1 MQIAK
6 NSGKR
11 NRNFQIRIGEFFGG
25 RKNIS
30 KPVPGNGFLGAVL
43 LPAPEKGIL
52 TAKTSNEFGTRL

>member
-11 NRNFQIRIGEFFGG
+11 NRNFQIRIGDFFGG
-25 RKNIS
+25 RENIS

-43 LPAPEKGIL
+43 LRAPEKGIL
-52 TAKTSNEFGTRL
+52 TAKTSNEFGTRP

>member
-11 NRNFQIRIGEFFGG
+11 NQNFQIRIGEFFGG
-25 RKNIS
+25 QENIS
-30 KPVPGNGFLGAVL
+30 RPATGNGFLGAVL

-52 TAKTSNEFGTRL
+52 TAKTSNEFDTRP

>member
-30 KPVPGNGFLGAVL
+30 KPVPKNPFPGTGLEMGF
-43 LPAPEKGIL
+43 
-52 TAKTSNEFGTRL
+52 